1 LFENFVHDSM
11 LSFDTVSKLFG
22 AFMGWLVANAPVW
35 GDAIVNGLWNG
46 FVWLFGKIKTGF
58 AMVWEYATTG
68 KLSMDFQAHLEGLG
82 ESAVKGATEGFLPA
96 AAEIIKEHQGKSA
109 LLNNWDFR
117 NSPFEDPDA
126 AENHPTYGDF
136 AKRVHKESSSLKS
149 PAIEGLKFDWKAF
162 DMLGLADK
170 IPDVD
175 FGGGAIPG
183 QDGTDIAGLFGA
195 EKAGAGAGKSKSTA
209 GTPMAV
215 RAGSAEFIDAWDSI
229 RMAQGDPSATANA
242 QIAANTGQTNVILN
256 QIKQSMTKPSS
267 NWTINAG
274 PALP

>member
-1 LFENFVHDSM
+1 
-11 LSFDTVSKLFG
+11 
-22 AFMGWLVANAPVW
+22 
-35 GDAIVNGLWNG
+35 
-46 FVWLFGKIKTGF
+46 
-58 AMVWEYATTG
+58 
-68 KLSMDFQAHLEGLG
+68 
-82 ESAVKGATEGFLPA
+82 
-96 AAEIIKEHQGKSA
+96 
-109 LLNNWDFR
+109 
-117 NSPFEDPDA
+117 
-126 AENHPTYGDF
+126 
-136 AKRVHKESSSLKS
+136 
-149 PAIEGLKFDWKAF
+149 
-162 DMLGLADK
+162 LADK